1 LRRGSPARS
10 NSRHGRRAAL
20 RTARGRALPTAGRP
34 VGLSFVRAD
43 GPVDAHGHRRSAMVP
58 SDRTGAQ
65 VAAAGGPR
73 TSSTGEARRMHGA
86 KGPCGPRSIV
96 CAPARSNYGAAPQ
109 EPEPERKQAQPAL
122 GLSTGCL
129 PSCKLGPGADL
140 AALTSQRP
148 EAGTRLPVRHPQLA
162 PIRLRFRHGFF
173 GRPAGRGWYVR
184 RGPQGRVLRHPAGP
198 GAVRHLAAC
207 GFGVGLSTR
216 QCNSPCQEHKHVR
229 WRRRQRQHI
238 LAKRAHGV
246 RTRFTCQR
254 RPKYSEAHFT
264 MSLAI
269 RRASICSSV
278 HHKTPKTVPAADK
291 YN

>member
-1 LRRGSPARS
+1 MRRGSPARS

-43 GPVDAHGHRRSAMVP
+43 GPVDAHGHRRSARFPPTEMGLRWPPPEGLGQAARARHVECTVRRGLL
-58 SDRTGAQ
+58 DRGRSCALQRAQTTGQ
-65 VAAAGGPR
+65 RPR
-73 TSSTGEARRMHGA
+73 NLN
-86 KGPCGPRSIV
+86 PRGSRHS
-96 CAPARSNYGAAPQ
+96 RS
-109 EPEPERKQAQPAL
+109 L

-184 RGPQGRVLRHPAGP
+184 RGPQGRVLRHPAGRSK
-198 GAVRHLAAC
+198 ALSHLRVRSRTLNPKVQLSLPRAQARPMAA
-207 GFGVGLSTR
+207 TT
-216 QCNSPCQEHKHVR
+216 K
-229 WRRRQRQHI
+229 
-238 LAKRAHGV
+238 AAYHG
-246 RTRFTCQR
+246 QA
-254 RPKYSEAHFT
+254 RPW
-264 MSLAI
+264 
-269 RRASICSSV
+269 CSYTI
-278 HHKTPKTVPAADK
+278 HMPKTTQVQ
-291 YN
+291 